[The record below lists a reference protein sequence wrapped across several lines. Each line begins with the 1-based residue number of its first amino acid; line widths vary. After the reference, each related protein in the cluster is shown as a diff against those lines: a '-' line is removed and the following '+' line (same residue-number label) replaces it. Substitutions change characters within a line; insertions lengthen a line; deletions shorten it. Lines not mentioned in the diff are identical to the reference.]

1 MIRMEQFFCFRAQ
14 GLSQEFSVQPLD
26 LGVLVGIPQ
35 GIFRIQ
41 PVELFAPHFLEFFI
55 VLGDGLAS
63 AAGTAARAGHH
74 FYEIIMDLFSFQGP
88 DQLPGIAQTAD
99 YGTPQFF
106 AS

>member
-1 MIRMEQFFCFRAQ
+1 MEQFFCFRAQ
-14 GLSQEFSVQPLD
+14 GFSQELLIKPLD
-26 LGVLVGIPQ
+26 LGVLVRTPQ

-88 DQLPGIAQTAD
+88 D
-99 YGTPQFF
+99 
-106 AS
+106 